1 MKKTLAAAFLAAAL
15 LCGGA
20 SARQPGLFDAAA
32 GVSTSAAGSAER
44 FDLRAPVWE
53 GGTALQRARVN
64 SAVEAEVRRFE
75 NHLAELGQQ
84 SAVSGAVRWD
94 AGRADGETVS
104 LVVYEST
111 YFDRAA
117 HPTTRAVGM
126 TFDALGHRVTRAD
139 VLAMIPQRTAEE
151 INGEIEKQAAER
163 GIPLFP
169 AKWRTVEDWP
179 QEFYVGAD
187 NKIYF
192 IFQQYEVAPMR
203 RDSSSWK
210 RVNTKRN
217 KKETVF
223 GQSFLMEKSYKK
235 RSPAAMAA
243 RSVPS
248 TRFMMREKFLSPRM
262 RSRIFPAQRATSEK
276 HRKACTEKVAPSTA
290 SCAAAGRL
298 PSGSTNCGKSA
309 RKKRSTF
316 GRALPPPRRERAAPQ
331 ARGKRPTRARAG
343 MPLRQK

>member
-20 SARQPGLFDAAA
+20 SARQPGLSDAAA
-32 GVSTSAAGSAER
+32 SVSTSAAGSAER

-75 NHLAELGQQ
+75 NHLSELGQNG
-84 SAVSGAVRWD
+84 AVSGAVRWD

-151 INGEIEKQAAER
+151 INGEIRRLNEER
-163 GIPLFP
+163 ERLPFDMDGEAF
-169 AKWRTVEDWP
+169 RSSRRN
-179 QEFYVGAD
+179 GAPWKTGRR
-187 NKIYF
+187 NFMWERIIRSILSSSSMKSRL
-192 IFQQYEVAPMR
+192 MR
-203 RDSSSWK
+203 RDSSSW
-210 RVNTKRN
+210 RRANTKRN

-223 GQSFLMEKSYKK
+223 GQSFL
-235 RSPAAMAA
+235 
-243 RSVPS
+243 
-248 TRFMMREKFLSPRM
+248 
-262 RSRIFPAQRATSEK
+262 
-276 HRKACTEKVAPSTA
+276 
-290 SCAAAGRL
+290 
-298 PSGSTNCGKSA
+298 
-309 RKKRSTF
+309 F
-316 GRALPPPRRERAAPQ
+316 GRR
-331 ARGKRPTRARAG
+331 
-343 MPLRQK
+343 

>member
-1 MKKTLAAAFLAAAL
+1 MRRQAFPLLRQAARSVSICARPYGKAVR
-15 LCGGA
+15 LCSG
-20 SARQPGLFDAAA
+20 PG
-32 GVSTSAAGSAER
+32 
-44 FDLRAPVWE
+44 
-53 GGTALQRARVN
+53 
-64 SAVEAEVRRFE
+64 
-75 NHLAELGQQ
+75 
-84 SAVSGAVRWD
+84 AVSGAVRWD

-192 IFQQYEVAPMR
+192 IFQQYEVAPYA
-203 RDSSSWK
+203 SGF
-210 RVNTKRN
+210 VVV
-217 KKETVF
+217 EA
-223 GQSFLMEKSYKK
+223 GEYK
-235 RSPAAMAA
+235 
-243 RSVPS
+243 
-248 TRFMMREKFLSPRM
+248 
-262 RSRIFPAQRATSEK
+262 AQ
-276 HRKACTEKVAPSTA
+276 
-290 SCAAAGRL
+290 
-298 PSGSTNCGKSA
+298 
-309 RKKRSTF
+309 
-316 GRALPPPRRERAAPQ
+316 
-331 ARGKRPTRARAG
+331 
-343 MPLRQK
+343 

>member
-20 SARQPGLFDAAA
+20 SARQPGLSDAAA
-32 GVSTSAAGSAER
+32 GVSTSAAGSVER

-75 NHLAELGQQ
+75 NHLAELGQNG
-84 SAVSGAVRWD
+84 AVSGAVRWD

-192 IFQQYEVAPMR
+192 IFQQYEVAPYA
-203 RDSSSWK
+203 SGF
-210 RVNTKRN
+210 VVV
-217 KKETVF
+217 EA
-223 GQSFLMEKSYKK
+223 GEYK
-235 RSPAAMAA
+235 
-243 RSVPS
+243 
-248 TRFMMREKFLSPRM
+248 
-262 RSRIFPAQRATSEK
+262 AQ
-276 HRKACTEKVAPSTA
+276 
-290 SCAAAGRL
+290 
-298 PSGSTNCGKSA
+298 
-309 RKKRSTF
+309 
-316 GRALPPPRRERAAPQ
+316 
-331 ARGKRPTRARAG
+331 
-343 MPLRQK
+343 